1 MAQERIRKLRE
12 ISVKIKSQ
20 DGLSEL
26 ENQPAYLRR
35 NVKLSDVPLSS
46 ESEVSRYTL
55 SEEDN
60 KVEIKANNSFLHDN
74 VD

>member
-1 MAQERIRKLRE
+1 MFTLDDL
-12 ISVKIKSQ
+12 VKTLKRLDI
-20 DGLSEL
+20 
-26 ENQPAYLRR
+26 
-35 NVKLSDVPLSS
+35 KLSDVPLSS

-55 SEEDN
+55 SEEEN

>member
-1 MAQERIRKLRE
+1 MNQSEKQLQEKMMSQLEWLRK
-12 ISVKIKSQ
+12 
-20 DGLSEL
+20 EL

-35 NVKLSDVPLSS
+35 NVKLSDTPLSS

-55 SEEDN
+55 SEENDN
-60 KVEIKANNSFLHDN
+60 VEIKANNSFLHDN